1 MLWRNLN
8 AKKIGI
14 WGISGKEGQSALHAV
29 QSFVKNPEI
38 IAIDEENLTR
48 LNECEF
54 VIKSPGVS
62 LYRPEILQARSKG
75 VHFLSGSTLFMANKP
90 QQTKVIGITGTK
102 GKSTTS
108 SLLYHTLKT
117 AGLNVAFGG
126 NIGKPLLDILQD
138 EPYDFVVA
146 ELSSYQCADFI
157 GTCDMCILTNLFPE
171 HLQWHQSHH
180 QYYLDKC
187 HLIAQA
193 KVAFINGA
201 NQTVLS
207 YLPHLPNARFFN
219 TADTFHLRDGSFFNA
234 TQRLFSQETLHLV
247 GTHNAENACAVL
259 SIANQLHL
267 DLAIVQQAFKTFQSL
282 PHRLQNIGVL
292 NGITFIDDSISTTP
306 ETAIAAFKAH
316 DKGQFITLLLGGFDR
331 GQDYH
336 SLIDFLKPYQNRICL
351 ITLPD
356 TGQRIYELAR
366 QSNLPVWA
374 TSTMQ
379 EAVLTA
385 YRQTPKDGTVILSP
399 AAPSYNLYKN
409 FEERGLDFQKKA
421 IDYVSTIV
429 QMNYRNNSR

>member
-1 MLWRNLN
+1 MLWHNLN

-29 QSFVKNPEI
+29 QSFVKNPNI
-38 IAIDEENLTR
+38 IAIDEENITR

-62 LYRPEILQARSKG
+62 LYRPEILQAKKHG
-75 VHFLSGSTLFMANKP
+75 VQFLSGSSLFMANKP

-102 GKSTTS
+102 GKSTTG

-126 NIGKPLLDILQD
+126 NIGNPLLDILQD
-138 EPYDFVVA
+138 EPHDFVVA
-146 ELSSYQCADFI
+146 ELSSYQCADFT
-157 GTCDMCILTNLFPE
+157 GACDMCILTNLFPE
-171 HLQWHQSHH
+171 HLQWHQSHQ

-193 KVAFINGA
+193 KLAFVNGA

-207 YLPHLPNARFFN
+207 YLPRLTNARFFN
-219 TADTFHLRDGSFFNA
+219 TVDTFHLRDGAFFNA
-234 TQRLFSQETLHLV
+234 SQRLFPQETLHLV

-259 SIANQLHL
+259 SITTQLNM
-267 DLAIVQQAFKTFQSL
+267 DLATVQQAFQTFQPL
-282 PHRLQNIGVL
+282 PHRLQNVGVF
-292 NGITFIDDSISTTP
+292 NGITFVDDSISTTP
-306 ETAIAAFKAH
+306 ETAIAAFKAY

-336 SLIDFLKPYQNRICL
+336 ALIEFLKPYQPRICL
-351 ITLPD
+351 ITMPD
-356 TGQRIYELAR
+356 TGQRIFELAQ
-366 QSNLPVWA
+366 QSGLSVRA
-374 TSTMQ
+374 VSTMQ

-385 YRQTPKDGTVILSP
+385 YRQTPKNGTVLLSP

-409 FEERGLDFQKKA
+409 FKKHKLKIKKKEMNCFQN
-421 IDYVSTIV
+421 IV
-429 QMNYRNNSR
+429 QINYRDNSR